1 MNIQHIHS
9 QIISCKIHRLE
20 NLFQSHFFLV
30 FGQANHRIRLG
41 LQSLFNETQKVF
53 LVHTRGRVDV
63 RVHLH
68 KKNETI
74 ESLFLTERLESTCVP
89 FWHYR
94 NHDGPQPFVPPTLA
108 IRWVRHAVEIWKRD
122 TKVGDSKMTSRV
134 HRLSKRTSSAY
145 LSHKCRGQ
153 DIHSRGVDPPQHRQ
167 NCERLE
173 TRHWP
178 SWSHDL
184 WGPEGIRNPRDRC
197 CF

>member
-68 KKNETI
+68 KNNETI
-74 ESLFLTERLESTCVP
+74 ESLFLTERLVYLCNV
-89 FWHYR
+89 
-94 NHDGPQPFVPPTLA
+94 
-108 IRWVRHAVEIWKRD
+108 
-122 TKVGDSKMTSRV
+122 
-134 HRLSKRTSSAY
+134 Y
-145 LSHKCRGQ
+145 LSDIIEITMGHSLLCRQ
-153 DIHSRGVDPPQHRQ
+153 LSQFV
-167 NCERLE
+167 E
-173 TRHWP
+173 
-178 SWSHDL
+178 
-184 WGPEGIRNPRDRC
+184 
-197 CF
+197 